1 MGLDSL
7 AVMDVYN
14 MVIKFSHSGKIIFFV
29 KLLREEFGQCFK
41 MLHAHMVNEYRYGLI
56 YMKTFSKDIMIIR
69 YRNITI
75 FKTY

>member
-7 AVMDVYN
+7 AMMDVYN
-14 MVIKFSHSGKIIFFV
+14 MVIKFSHCGKTIFFA

-41 MLHAHMVNEYRYGLI
+41 MHMVNEYRYGLI